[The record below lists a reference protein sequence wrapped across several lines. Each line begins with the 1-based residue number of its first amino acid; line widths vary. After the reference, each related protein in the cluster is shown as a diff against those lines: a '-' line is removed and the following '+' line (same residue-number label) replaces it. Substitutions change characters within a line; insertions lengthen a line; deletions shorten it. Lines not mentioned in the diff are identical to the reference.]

1 MNLDKINCYG
11 VSRADYQACQEQI
24 ARHNLQICRFMLK
37 IFVVAMGI
45 FALLS
50 LAGLHPTHFLM
61 YLTSCLANLSL
72 LFLVKKSR
80 ISSRLLAYGTMDLM
94 LLFAVADSSIDPKH
108 VATTYLVFV
117 VLVAVLL
124 ADKFWL
130 TSAFYLAMLLVL
142 SFCSYYFKGPIMW
155 ELDSFN
161 GLTFTLVALAL
172 NYIVQRERI
181 ASFLLFNKYKENQR
195 ELRVQANFDHLS
207 GVMLRSTFMDL
218 LQKAIEQPEST
229 DLFIGLVDIDH
240 FKQTND
246 NYGHRMGDLAIQ
258 RLSQCLEK
266 GLEVDYRDRAD
277 FAEKFDPA
285 QDNVLARLGGDEF
298 VFACHCPSEAS
309 CLEKMRG
316 LQAAFAKEEITL
328 DGQQL
333 SQLRFSCGV
342 IHYQNNLSNVDQL
355 YQKADQLMYKV
366 KKQGGGNVLLARS

>member
-1 MNLDKINCYG
+1 MNLDKINYYG
-11 VSRADYQACQEQI
+11 FSRADYLVCQPQI
-24 ARHNLQICRFMLK
+24 NRHNLQSCHFMVR
-37 IFVVAMGI
+37 IFVVAMAI
-45 FALLS
+45 FAFLS
-50 LAGLHPTHFLM
+50 LAGLHPSHFQM
-61 YLTSCLANLSL
+61 YLTSCLANLVL
-72 LFLVKKSR
+72 LFLVRKKQF
-80 ISSRLLAYGTMDLM
+80 SSRLLAYGTMTLM

-124 ADKFWL
+124 TDKFW
-130 TSAFYLAMLLVL
+130 TTGAFYLAMLLVL
-142 SFCSYYFKGPIMW
+142 SFCSYYFKGPVMW
-155 ELDSFN
+155 ELDTFN

-181 ASFLLFNKYKENQR
+181 ASFMLFNKYNENQR

-229 DLFIGLVDIDH
+229 DLFVGLVDIDH
-240 FKQTND
+240 FKLIND

-258 RLSQCLEK
+258 RLSECLEK
-266 GLEVDYRDRAD
+266 GLGVDYRNRAD
-277 FAEKFDPA
+277 FMEKFDPA
-285 QDNVLARLGGDEF
+285 KDNVLARLGGDEF

-316 LQAAFAKEEITL
+316 LQAAFAKEEIAL

-355 YQKADQLMYKV
+355 YQKADQLMYEV
-366 KKQGGGNVLLARS
+366 KKQGGGNVLLAQS

>member
-1 MNLDKINCYG
+1 MNLDKINYYG
-11 VSRADYQACQEQI
+11 VSWADYQACQEQI
-24 ARHNLQICRFMLK
+24 DHHNLQICRFLVK

-61 YLTSCLANLSL
+61 YLTSCLANLALVL
-72 LFLVKKSR
+72 LIRKNWL
-80 ISSRLLAYGTMDLM
+80 SSHLIAYGTMTL

-124 ADKFWL
+124 TDKFWP
-130 TSAFYLAMLLVL
+130 TGAFYLVMLLVL
-142 SFCSYYFKGPIMW
+142 SLCSYYFKGPIMW

-285 QDNVLARLGGDEF
+285 KDNVLARLGGDEF

-328 DGQQL
+328 DGLQL